1 MGSIKKNA
9 GWLDIIHVS
18 NEKIGRDINSPDLKT
33 AFGQKILYQ
42 IVNKVKIETLPKE
55 LIIGRISQFSPASQ
69 WLLTTL
75 NIIKS

>member
-9 GWLDIIHVS
+9 GWVDIIHVS

-33 AFGQKILYQ
+33 AFGQKILSQ
-42 IVNKVKIETLPKE
+42 IVNKVKIETHAE